1 MTKQQ
6 WYKELIIFTMFEDI
20 VKIAVRYYSQSGR
33 TEKIANAIAKATGTE
48 AISVTDEA
56 VLNDK
61 YDVLF
66 LGGAPYANIMAPEL
80 KKYADTLSS
89 ENVNTAALFT
99 TAGWSRRTIRA
110 LRNILTKKGINVLQE
125 AFFVQASQVDSKIP
139 EAEKFAKN
147 ILTEIK

>member
-1 MTKQQ
+1 M
-6 WYKELIIFTMFEDI
+6 
-20 VKIAVRYYSQSGR
+20 
-33 TEKIANAIAKATGTE
+33 
-48 AISVTDEA
+48 
-56 VLNDK
+56 LNDK
-61 YDVLF
+61 YDGLF

-89 ENVNTAALFT
+89 ENVNTAVLFT
-99 TAGWSRRTIRA
+99 TAGWSRRMIRA
-110 LRNILTKKGINVLQE
+110 LRKILTKKGINVLQE